1 MDKIRPRILAFCGTF
16 LVLASL
22 GCDGQDTDRIARV
35 ARCVGDKIEAA
46 TQDGNGHWDSWPVL
60 KSPAGN
66 SLQSRVAA
74 RLRWDK
80 SLEGSDIQIQ
90 VNEKTVELQGTVE
103 NLLQRRRA
111 VDLAESTVGVAKVDD
126 RLEVSNREP

>member
-1 MDKIRPRILAFCGTF
+1 
-16 LVLASL
+16 
-22 GCDGQDTDRIARV
+22 
-35 ARCVGDKIEAA
+35 
-46 TQDGNGHWDSWPVL
+46 
-60 KSPAGN
+60 
-66 SLQSRVAA
+66 VAA